1 MCFQTFVSFVL
12 LTLQLGLLSSS
23 IVGQGMPCAPRSY
36 DGGSVVCVCNATY
49 CDTIYSTPPTDS
61 VPAHSVRVFQS
72 TKSGQRFNFSIT
84 SLLKSGTDKYFDE
97 DSVVITLNA
106 NKPYQTIKGFGGA
119 ITDAAAINIKSLNN
133 SATEDHLI
141 RSYYGPS
148 GIEYNMGRVPIAS
161 CDYSTREY
169 TYLDTENDFNLSTFA
184 LANEDISY
192 KIPVLHAIFNV
203 SHKPVSLYASPWTA
217 PAWMKTNHNEIGRS
231 WLKGKAGDKY
241 HKTWAQYF
249 VRFFEEYEKHGIRF
263 WGVTVQNEPSNG
275 LIVSS
280 SWQSTGFTAE
290 MERDFVKMDLG
301 PALEQCEQCKNLK
314 LMILD
319 DQRLFLPT
327 WVEKV
332 LSDPDAEE
340 YVSGIGIHWYWNKY
354 AGPILLTD
362 THNMF
367 PTKFLLATEACNK
380 AHPDKYHL
388 GNWTEGVSYSSDII
402 DNLNHWAIGWVD
414 WNMALNLEGGPNW
427 AQNFDNSP
435 IIVNST
441 AGEFYKQPMFYHLGH
456 FSKFLPEGSVRI
468 HSEANSASSLKFVSA
483 ITPSNEKVLVIL
495 NQSLKELPI
504 KVIAKSHYF
513 DYTVPGD
520 AIITFIWDS

>member
-1 MCFQTFVSFVL
+1 MQFPPAYYRYLYVL
-12 LTLQLGLLSSS
+12 LTLYRVCFFIASAE
-23 IVGQGMPCAPRSY
+23 GQELPCAPRHY

-49 CDTIYSTPPTDS
+49 CDELNLKPLKQSFS
-61 VPAHSVRVFQS
+61 VNSVRIFQS
-72 TKSGQRFNFSIT
+72 TKSGQRFKFLT
-84 SLLKSGTDKYFDE
+84 TQLYKSKAQKYDGA
-97 DSVVITLNA
+97 VVITLNA
-106 NKPYQTIKGFGGA
+106 NKTYQTIKGFGGA

-241 HKTWAQYF
+241 HKTWARYF
-249 VRFFEEYEKHGIRF
+249 VKFFEEYAKHGIKF

-280 SWQSTGFTAE
+280 SWQCTGFTAE

-332 LSDPDAEE
+332 LNDPDAAK
-340 YVSGIGIHWYWNKY
+340 YVSGIGIH
-354 AGPILLTD
+354 GIGI
-362 THNMF
+362 NMQDLRF
-367 PTKFLLATEACNK
+367 
-380 AHPDKYHL
+380 
-388 GNWTEGVSYSSDII
+388 
-402 DNLNHWAIGWVD
+402 
-414 WNMALNLEGGPNW
+414 
-427 AQNFDNSP
+427 
-435 IIVNST
+435 
-441 AGEFYKQPMFYHLGH
+441 
-456 FSKFLPEGSVRI
+456 
-468 HSEANSASSLKFVSA
+468 
-483 ITPSNEKVLVIL
+483 
-495 NQSLKELPI
+495 
-504 KVIAKSHYF
+504 
-513 DYTVPGD
+513 
-520 AIITFIWDS
+520 